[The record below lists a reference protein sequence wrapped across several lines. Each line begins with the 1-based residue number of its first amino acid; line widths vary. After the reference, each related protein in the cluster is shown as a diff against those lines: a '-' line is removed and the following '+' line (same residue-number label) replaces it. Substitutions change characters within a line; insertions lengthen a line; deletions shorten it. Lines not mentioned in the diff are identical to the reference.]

1 MTRVRKR
8 EYLEADTLPA
18 GEVKELLVEWRKRQN
33 LVISGL
39 LEYWRK
45 ASPAQKQSLPWY
57 WEAEDGINS
66 TVLRSRDGQVLL
78 RIARIPSGDP
88 VLLWALSAG
97 TLDGLEETLR
107 ELRESWIGG
116 R

>member
-1 MTRVRKR
+1 MTRSRKVV
-8 EYLEADTLPA
+8 YIEADTLPA
-18 GEVKELLVEWRKRQN
+18 EEVKELLVEWRKQQN
-33 LVISGL
+33 LVVSGL

-57 WEAEDGINS
+57 WEDGINP

-97 TLDGLEETLR
+97 TLDVLEVTLR
-107 ELRESWIGG
+107 ELLEGRIGG

>member
-1 MTRVRKR
+1 MTRARKR
-8 EYLEADTLPA
+8 EYLEADTIPA
-18 GEVKELLVEWRKRQN
+18 EVAKGLLVEWRKRQN

-107 ELRESWIGG
+107 ELQDSWIVG